1 MPNPVEAV
9 GFGVGAECVLCE
21 FPPELLPSELS
32 SSELSPPVL
41 SPPELSPPEL
51 SPPAESLPDELADE
65 DDDEDDDT
73 TWAGVGEGWYE
84 SAVTDG
90 ELAAS

>member
-21 FPPELLPSELS
+21 FPPELL
-32 SSELSPPVL
+32 SSELLPPEL
-41 SPPELSPPEL
+41 PPPELSPPEL